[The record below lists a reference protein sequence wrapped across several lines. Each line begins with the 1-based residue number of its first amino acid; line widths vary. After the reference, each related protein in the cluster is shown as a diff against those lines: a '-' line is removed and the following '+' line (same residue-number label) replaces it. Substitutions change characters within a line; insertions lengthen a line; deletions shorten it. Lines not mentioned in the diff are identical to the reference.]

1 MNCPKCGRSS
11 YEFEGASKVIETRSD
26 RRGGIR
32 RRRICPACDW
42 RFTTYEIHQHDLVG
56 DPEYQKEVVKTFKEE
71 LSKTINKSRES
82 ILFAIDQIFL
92 DL

>member
-11 YEFEGASKVIETRSD
+11 YEFDGASKVIETRSD
-26 RRGGIR
+26 GRGGIR

-56 DPEYQKEVVKTFKEE
+56 DEVVKTFKEE